1 MKFLTF
7 SAFLNLKH
15 LGVDTGLIVID
26 KVSEAASTSQ
36 ALFQTFTA
44 WCRMFDPNTEDWA
57 PSNSLYMNLAY
68 ISSLG
73 QEYLASI
80 IIQEDIKDNF

>member
-1 MKFLTF
+1 
-7 SAFLNLKH
+7 
-15 LGVDTGLIVID
+15 
-26 KVSEAASTSQ
+26 
-36 ALFQTFTA
+36 
-44 WCRMFDPNTEDWA
+44 MFDPNTEDWA

-68 ISSLG
+68 TSSLG